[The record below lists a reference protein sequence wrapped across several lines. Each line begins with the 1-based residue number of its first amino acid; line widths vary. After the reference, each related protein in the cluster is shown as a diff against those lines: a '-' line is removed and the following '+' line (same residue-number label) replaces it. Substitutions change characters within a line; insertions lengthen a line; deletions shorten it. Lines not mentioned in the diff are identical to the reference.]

1 MVRLDTRDIALL
13 VALGSVLFALS
24 IVLTSR
30 SAASVYL
37 LALPPIVAGG
47 ALTFAIVT
55 ARDPADYGRPTLP
68 RTVVMALPSVVLV
81 GTLVLLWY
89 ATIAGSRT
97 VPFYLGAGVLGTGV
111 LLQIAFVD
119 EDDFSPTVLLGQ
131 VLVIALVV
139 RFAALATTAG
149 YIGLDT
155 WSHVPTYVAGI
166 VADGSLEALNDSKYY
181 YAPLYHLSVVATVL
195 IADVSPR
202 IALWL
207 SIGLVVPIATTL
219 FLYVLGASLLPPRW
233 AAFAAALYAFSDHA
247 ILWGIYLVPTSLG
260 LVFTLGLLVP
270 LLWIVREGYSVR
282 SIVLFVVFS
291 LALVFTHQ
299 VSSVIAA
306 TIVGMAVL
314 AQVGPS
320 LVHAM
325 PRAGSVNLVWL
336 FVPFVCVL
344 AVLLTITPYSGSS
357 LGFAE
362 RTLLFLR
369 ETYLAEFGWLNLAI
383 ELGAPEADY
392 GLRPLTSP
400 TYLLEASGLL
410 LFAAG
415 ATVGTLV
422 AYPRATHAWLTL
434 ICVAGVLSVVA
445 IGTPAVGLRN
455 FLPSRWF
462 AFLYVPIALLCAL
475 GLRWSVRRID
485 PTTAT
490 TALVA
495 FCVLFPSVMALA
507 GPATIDSPAFP
518 EERVTYSYS
527 ETELAALETVSQQT
541 TTPIG
546 TDVLTVEVL
555 TRTGT
560 APAEIAAPEDADQ
573 EVLLYRESYA
583 ERPALFDDVGADVYE
598 TTTTERRYCATRS
611 ITYDNGAAH
620 ACVA

>member
-1 MVRLDTRDIALL
+1 MVRLDARDLALL
-13 VALGSVLFALS
+13 VALGSALFALL
-24 IVLTSR
+24 IVATSR
-30 SAASVYL
+30 SAAPVYL
-37 LALPPIVAGG
+37 LTLPPVVTGG
-47 ALTFAIVT
+47 ALTFAAVV
-55 ARDPADYGRPTLP
+55 ARDPADPVRPALP
-68 RTVVMALPSVVLV
+68 RPVTMTLPSVVLV
-81 GTLVLLWY
+81 GALVLSWY
-89 ATIAGSRT
+89 ATTAGSRT
-97 VPFYLGAGVLGTGV
+97 VPFYLGAGLLGTGV
-111 LLQIAFVD
+111 LLQIAFVS
-119 EDDFSPTVLLGQ
+119 EDDLSPTVLLGQ

-166 VADGSLEALNDSKYY
+166 AADGSLESLSESKYY
-181 YAPLYHLSVVATVL
+181 YAPLYHLTVVATVL
-195 IADVSPR
+195 LADVSPR
-202 IALWL
+202 LALWL
-207 SIGLVVPIATTL
+207 SIGLVVPIVTTSL
-219 FLYVLGASLLPPRW
+219 LYVLGTSVLTPRW
-233 AAFAAALYAFSDHA
+233 ATFAAALYAFSDHA

-270 LLWIVREGYSVR
+270 LFRIVREGYSAR
-282 SIVLFVVFS
+282 SIVLFVAFS
-291 LALVFTHQ
+291 LGLVFTHQ

-320 LVHAM
+320 LARVV
-325 PRAGSVNLVWL
+325 PRAGSVNLLWL

-344 AVLLTITPYSGSS
+344 AVLLTITPYTGSS

-410 LFAAG
+410 LFAAAG
-415 ATVGTLV
+415 TVGTLV
-422 AYPRATHAWLTL
+422 ALRRATHVWLTL
-434 ICVAGVLSVVA
+434 VCAAGALSVVA
-445 IGTPAVGLRN
+445 IGTPAVGLQN

-462 AFLYVPIALLCAL
+462 AFLYVPLALLCAL
-475 GLRWSVRRID
+475 GLQWSVRRID
-485 PTTAT
+485 PATAT
-490 TALVA
+490 VALVV
-495 FCVLFPSVMALA
+495 FCALFPGVMALA
-507 GPATIDSPAFP
+507 GPATIDSPTFP
-518 EERVTYSYS
+518 EERITYSYS
-527 ETELAALETVSQQT
+527 RAELAALETISRQT

-555 TRTGT
+555 TRTET

-583 ERPALFDDVGADVYE
+583 DRPALFDDVGADVYE